1 MSFQSIALSLRYN
14 ITVMQE
20 NILSKNVKKII
31 SEKGLQHRDVARL
44 MGCDAASFSRMLSGN
59 PRLDSILR
67 IADALSVSP
76 KTLFEEDF
84 GIEGLVRYKGKTFF
98 FNSRDEFESIT
109 RIPSQPKSTLSKGM
123 IKKYKSVIFD
133 LDNTL
138 LDTSVLMPL
147 VDKIQQSPSG
157 TAGNKKLWKEH
168 DAAIPQCNMYGGM
181 LEVLNFI
188 RDKGIKTAIVT
199 NSVKRRIEACAKAF
213 DLPVSK
219 TCMIGR
225 YSVKTRVPILK
236 PDKRLFEK
244 ALEMMGTTADS
255 VISFGNSVEDIQ
267 TAHNAGVESVACHW
281 GATEKEWKEMLTA
294 NPTYKIETP
303 SEIIPLL
310 SKSC

>member
-1 MSFQSIALSLRYN
+1 MRKILQ
-14 ITVMQE
+14 VMEE

-44 MGCDAASFSRMLSGN
+44 MGCDAASLSRMLSGN

-76 KTLFEEDF
+76 KTLFEEDN
-84 GIEGLVRYKGKTFF
+84 GIVGFVRYMGKSHY
-98 FNSRDEFESIT
+98 FNSREEFESLT
-109 RIPSQPKSTLSKGM
+109 RMPSPPKSKLSKELF
-123 IKKYKSVIFD
+123 KAYKSVIFD

-138 LDTSVLMPL
+138 LDTSVLMPF

-168 DAAIPQCNMYGGM
+168 DAAVPQCNMYGGM

-244 ALEMMGTTADS
+244 AIEMMGATADS

-281 GATEKEWKEMLTA
+281 GATENEWEEMQA
-294 NPTYKIETP
+294 ENPEYSIETP

-310 SKSC
+310 SK

>member
-1 MSFQSIALSLRYN
+1 MRKILQ
-14 ITVMQE
+14 VMEE

-59 PRLDSILR
+59 PRLDSILK
-67 IADALSVSP
+67 IAEALSVSP

-109 RIPSQPKSTLSKGM
+109 RIPSQPKLSLSK
-123 IKKYKSVIFD
+123 KQLKTFKSVIFD

-138 LDTSVLMPL
+138 LDTTILMPF
-147 VDKIQQSPSG
+147 VDKIQLSPSG
-157 TAGNKKLWKEH
+157 TADNKKLWKEH
-168 DAAIPQCNMYGGM
+168 DDAVPQCKMYEGM
-181 LEVLNFI
+181 SDVLKFI

-199 NSVKRRIEACAKAF
+199 NSVKRRIEVCAKAF

-244 ALEMMGTTADS
+244 AIEMMGATADS

-281 GATEKEWKEMLTA
+281 GATEKEWEEMQAA
-294 NPTYKIETP
+294 NPTYLIETP

-310 SKSC
+310 SKTR